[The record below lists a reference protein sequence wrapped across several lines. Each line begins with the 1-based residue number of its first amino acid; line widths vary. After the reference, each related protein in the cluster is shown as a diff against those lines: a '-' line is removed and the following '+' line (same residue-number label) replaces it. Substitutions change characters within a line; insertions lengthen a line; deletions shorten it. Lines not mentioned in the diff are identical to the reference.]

1 MIIAGA
7 NIIKLARLYDAWE
20 VPIAGWDVSLT
31 TKDYSVSYV
40 FTHIDSAVE
49 LSIESEY
56 ILTDINGNVR
66 ILGTIPD
73 TSLKKVDPGLVVERM
88 TVFDMGNIEVNLSDG
103 SVLQVAS
110 NENYEAWQIVES
122 NGMKIVSLP
131 GGKLSIW
138 N

>member
-1 MIIAGA
+1 MI
-7 NIIKLARLYDAWE
+7 LVRLHDAWE

-49 LSIESEY
+49 LSIEAEY

-73 TSLKKVDPGLVVERM
+73 TSLKKVDPGLIVQRM